1 MILNKSALIFISK
14 IKKDGSGVTAPDLSK
29 IEDEKFHII
38 KLCSFEKTFLAVGF
52 ESFIVKI
59 K

>member
-1 MILNKSALIFISK
+1 MIRNKQDLIFMSK
-14 IKKDGSGVTAPDLSK
+14 IKKDGSGVTAPDLSR

>member
-1 MILNKSALIFISK
+1 MILNKNQLILVSK
-14 IKKDGSGVTAPDLSK
+14 IKKDGSGVTAPDISK
-29 IEDEKFHII
+29 IEDEKFYII
-38 KLCSFEKTFLAVGF
+38 KLCSFEKTFIAVGF